1 MDDSVD
7 LLCVEGASQSFRTG
21 DGEQLLALDDVS
33 VRLREREILAV
44 LGKSGSGKSTL
55 LRLMAGLSLPSKGC
69 VRYRGNLVD
78 GPVRG
83 VAMVFQSFALF
94 PWLTVLQNVELGL
107 EAMGLPRQ
115 QRRQRA
121 LAAINVIGLD
131 GFESAFPKEL
141 SGGMR
146 QRVGFARAL
155 VINPEILLM
164 DEPFSALDVLTAETL
179 RTDLLELWGERRI
192 STKGIVFVSHNIEEA
207 VLMADRI
214 LIISGSPGGIRAEV
228 AVPFKRP
235 RDRQTS
241 AFRHLVEEI
250 YTIMTSVP
258 QLAARADM
266 KRERVGLGYRL
277 PDVSTNQLEGL
288 MEAVLA
294 APYQGRADL
303 PDLAQNM
310 QFAVDELFPLLDVL
324 DLLGFA
330 HVGQGDIVLTAA
342 GRDYVHADTDG
353 RKRLFAEHL
362 LHHIPLAAHIRR
374 VLDERRGHRAPK
386 ERFQGEL
393 EDYLTDEE
401 AERVLRVAINWGR
414 YAELYAYDDNAGVLS
429 LENGS
434 S

>member
-7 LLCVEGASQSFRTG
+7 LLRVESASQSFSTG
-21 DGEQLLALDDVS
+21 DGEDLLVLDDVS
-33 VRLREREILAV
+33 LRLREGEILAV

-55 LRLMAGLSLPSKGC
+55 LRLMAGLTLPSKGC
-69 VRYRGNLVD
+69 VRYRGNPIS

-107 EAMGLPRQ
+107 EAMGLPRL
-115 QRRQRA
+115 QRRRRA
-121 LAAINVIGLD
+121 LSAINVIGLD

-179 RTDLLELWGERRI
+179 RTDLLELWTERRI

-214 LIISGSPGGIRAEV
+214 LIFSGSPGGIRAEV
-228 AVPFKRP
+228 PVPFKRP
-235 RDRQTS
+235 RDRQAL

-250 YTIMTSVP
+250 YTIMTNVRQAGP
-258 QLAARADM
+258 RTDM
-266 KRERVGLGYRL
+266 KRERVDLGYRL

-288 MEAVLA
+288 LEAVLA

-303 PDLAQNM
+303 PDLAQKM

-330 HVGQGDIVLTAA
+330 HVGQGDIVLTSA
-342 GRDYVHADTDG
+342 GRAYVNADTDG

-362 LHHIPLAAHIRR
+362 LRHIPLAAHIRR
-374 VLDERRGHRAPK
+374 VLDERHGHRAPK

-401 AERVLRVAINWGR
+401 AERVLKVAINWGR

-429 LENGS
+429 LDN
-434 S
+434 